1 MTNENVLILVLRHYE
16 KNSAADWRVYA
27 ALINHPIFSEF
38 LWELYDGT
46 ALQVVE
52 DENGE
57 YTLYGRK
64 FTKSTENE
72 NEVTRKWYESATQF
86 PKK

>member
-1 MTNENVLILVLRHYE
+1 MVDERKRVDPRPSSLR

-64 FTKSTENE
+64 FTKIH
-72 NEVTRKWYESATQF
+72 RKMRM
-86 PKK
+86 K